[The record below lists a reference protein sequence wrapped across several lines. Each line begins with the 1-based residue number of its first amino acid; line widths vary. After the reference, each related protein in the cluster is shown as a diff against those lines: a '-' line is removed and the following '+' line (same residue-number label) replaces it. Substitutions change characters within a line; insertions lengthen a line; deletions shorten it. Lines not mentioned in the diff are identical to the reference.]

1 MKTLDEAQSRD
12 IAKAAKRKAKTPFD
26 RAYAAITLLI
36 TAVPDAIYVQGFLA
50 FPGTPFAPVEHAWLE
65 VGETIVDPSFP
76 SLNQPAANLHYFP
89 AQELTLT
96 QLNRAIEVAKEDY
109 PEDDPLPIYG
119 TEPYDYYGDVML
131 GGTAYTTAFAA
142 AKAKSRE
149 LNAIKPKS
157 E

>member
-1 MKTLDEAQSRD
+1 MKTLDEAQSRA
-12 IAKAAKRKAKTPFD
+12 IAKAAKRKAKTPYD
-26 RAYAAITLLI
+26 RAYAAIT
-36 TAVPDAIYVQGFLA
+36 AVPDAVYVQGFVV
-50 FPGTPFAPVEHAWLE
+50 FPGAPFAPVEHAWLE
-65 VGETIVDPSFP
+65 VGEAIVDPSFP

-89 AQELTLT
+89 AQELTLA